1 MTQTKLEDIIDRGLI
16 DSYFQPIFSVP
27 RQKIV
32 GYEALLRVKDDNGEF
47 ISPIEVFDAAK
58 KYSLILELDRAARYK
73 SLEKFASFD
82 KPKDTLLFLNF
93 ESSVIDLG
101 VVGSG
106 KILDVT
112 SKFGINPKN
121 IVIEIKE
128 DAVLSERDLKSF
140 CEFYKNKG
148 FNIALDDVGAGAS
161 NLGRFALVKP
171 NIIKLD
177 ISLIKD
183 CDKNYYAQEVIKA
196 MTDLS
201 HKIGAVTLAEGV
213 ETIEET
219 TASMAQN
226 IDLFQGYYFARPG
239 AGLADIN
246 DYSSKLH
253 QIAEIKICEEKKSSI
268 LTNEIFSFLSIKAD
282 NLIRHLSNVEDKF
295 STILDVTLEEDD
307 KLEALY
313 ILDQNG
319 IQIGDTHLKTKVQN
333 FLFTPSVDGEDN
345 SFNDYYYMTRLSDNG
360 VYLSQK
366 YISKAS
372 GNLCKTFAKK
382 FFVDQNEYILCI
394 DTVI

>member
-1 MTQTKLEDIIDRGLI
+1 MTQTKLEDIIDKGLI
-16 DSYFQPIFSVP
+16 DTYFQPIFSVP

-32 GYEALLRVKDDNGEF
+32 GYEALMRVKDDNGEF

-128 DAVLSERDLKSF
+128 DEILSERDLKAF
-140 CEFYKNKG
+140 CEFYKAKG

-219 TASMAQN
+219 TASMIQN

-239 AGLADIN
+239 AQLADTS
-246 DYSSKLH
+246 DYSGKLY

-282 NLIRHLSNVEDKF
+282 NLIKHLSNSEDSF
-295 STILDVTLEEDD
+295 SVVLDEALDEDD

-313 ILDQNG
+313 ILNQNG
-319 IQIGDTHLKTKVQN
+319 IQMGDTHLKAQVQN
-333 FLFTPSVDGEDN
+333 FLFSPSVDGEDN

>member
-16 DSYFQPIFSVP
+16 DTYFQPIFSVP

-32 GYEALLRVKDDNGEF
+32 GYEALMRVKDDNGEF

-128 DAVLSERDLKSF
+128 DEILSERDLKAF
-140 CEFYKNKG
+140 CEFYKAKG

-219 TASMAQN
+219 TASMIQN

-239 AGLADIN
+239 ARLADMS
-246 DYSSKLH
+246 DYSGKLH
-253 QIAEIKICEEKKSSI
+253 QIAEIKICEEQKSSI
-268 LTNEIFSFLSIKAD
+268 LNNEIFSFLSIKAD
-282 NLIRHLSNVEDKF
+282 NLIKHLSNSEDSF
-295 STILDVTLEEDD
+295 SAILDEALDEDD

-313 ILDQNG
+313 ILNQNG
-319 IQIGDTHLKTKVQN
+319 IQMGDTHLKAQVQN
-333 FLFTPSVDGEDN
+333 FLFSPSVDGEDN

-382 FFVDQNEYILCI
+382 FFVAQNEYILCI
-394 DTVI
+394 DTII